1 MALPHGSFHELQLII
16 HLDGSIVMLGE
27 LLDLVGLDNILLWS
41 HVGLLVITR
50 HGLLFNVL
58 TTIGRQS
65 NKFSN
70 DFIKLK
76 SCK

>member
-41 HVGLLVITR
+41 HDGLMVVTR
-50 HGLLFNVL
+50 HGLLFNHQM
-58 TTIGRQS
+58 G
-65 NKFSN
+65 
-70 DFIKLK
+70 
-76 SCK
+76 